1 MLPLYLPLSHT
12 GVNDRMLVMYNYK
25 HMITNSLMGKEEV
38 MNHAETEQLDIESS
52 TLRSAKGL
60 EKLRYVTANNFP
72 TPVVFLY
79 FGVLL
84 CKCSVPHI
92 FIFKHFGWA

>member
-12 GVNDRMLVMYNYK
+12 GVNDQMLVMYNYK

-60 EKLRYVTANNFP
+60 EKLRYGKQFSHARGISLFRGFTV
-72 TPVVFLY
+72 
-79 FGVLL
+79 
-84 CKCSVPHI
+84 
-92 FIFKHFGWA
+92 